1 MDRARRTLADPG
13 QRHAAHRSRL
23 PAHHRAQLRDRSQ
36 RHPARLHGGRQ
47 FADRHGRD
55 HAQRRPQRRQLSGR
69 RRHAGHR
76 GQDVSGQFADRRL
89 AGARHP
95 HPRRGRDQVDRR
107 RRRHLRAALQA
118 IREGAEGDLM
128 TVIATETAEGLIRW
142 RYLPWALAA
151 IAAMIAVIV
160 AGNIWLLDFVH
171 VFSSLLWTGVDL
183 FMGFVLGPILRR
195 VDLSVRRE
203 IVRRLTPRTLFL
215 MPTVSIISGTTG
227 WFLAVQLG
235 YTALDWPAYWWVA
248 AALILVTLMTIQGLG
263 FLTPVTVDV
272 GLQLQDRDPDMR
284 KISSWMRWFF
294 YAVALQGLIQVAII
308 VVMTRFRAGI

>member
-1 MDRARRTLADPG
+1 
-13 QRHAAHRSRL
+13 
-23 PAHHRAQLRDRSQ
+23 
-36 RHPARLHGGRQ
+36 
-47 FADRHGRD
+47 
-55 HAQRRPQRRQLSGR
+55 
-69 RRHAGHR
+69 
-76 GQDVSGQFADRRL
+76 
-89 AGARHP
+89 
-95 HPRRGRDQVDRR
+95 
-107 RRRHLRAALQA
+107 
-118 IREGAEGDLM
+118 M
-128 TVIATETAEGLIRW
+128 TVIAAETSQGLIRW

-151 IAAMIAVIV
+151 IVAMIAVIV

-235 YTALDWPAYWWVA
+235 YTALDWPAYGWVA

-263 FLTPVTVDV
+263 FLTPVNVYV
-272 GLQLQDRDPDMR
+272 CLQLQKREPDMG
-284 KISSWMRWFF
+284 KISSWMRWYF
-294 YAVALQGLIQVAII
+294 YAVAFQGLMQVAII

>member
-1 MDRARRTLADPG
+1 
-13 QRHAAHRSRL
+13 
-23 PAHHRAQLRDRSQ
+23 
-36 RHPARLHGGRQ
+36 
-47 FADRHGRD
+47 
-55 HAQRRPQRRQLSGR
+55 
-69 RRHAGHR
+69 
-76 GQDVSGQFADRRL
+76 
-89 AGARHP
+89 
-95 HPRRGRDQVDRR
+95 
-107 RRRHLRAALQA
+107 
-118 IREGAEGDLM
+118 M
-128 TVIATETAEGLIRW
+128 TVVAAETSEGLIRW

-160 AGNIWLLDFVH
+160 ASNIWLLDFVH

-227 WFLAVQLG
+227 WFLAVALG
-235 YTALDWPAYWWVA
+235 YTALDWPAFWWVT

-263 FLTPVTVDV
+263 FLTPVNVYV
-272 GLQLQDRDPDMR
+272 CLQLQKPKPDMN
-284 KISSWMRWFF
+284 KISFWMRWYF
-294 YAVALQGLIQVAII
+294 YAVALQGLMQVAII

>member
-1 MDRARRTLADPG
+1 
-13 QRHAAHRSRL
+13 
-23 PAHHRAQLRDRSQ
+23 
-36 RHPARLHGGRQ
+36 
-47 FADRHGRD
+47 
-55 HAQRRPQRRQLSGR
+55 
-69 RRHAGHR
+69 
-76 GQDVSGQFADRRL
+76 
-89 AGARHP
+89 
-95 HPRRGRDQVDRR
+95 
-107 RRRHLRAALQA
+107 
-118 IREGAEGDLM
+118 M
-128 TVIATETAEGLIRW
+128 TVIAAETSQGLIRW
-142 RYLPWALAA
+142 RYLSWALAA

-235 YTALDWPAYWWVA
+235 YTALDWPAYGWVA

-263 FLTPVTVDV
+263 FLTPVNVYV
-272 GLQLQDRDPDMR
+272 CLQLQKSEPDMG
-284 KISSWMRWFF
+284 KISSWMRWYF
-294 YAVALQGLIQVAII
+294 YAVALQGLMQVAII

>member
-1 MDRARRTLADPG
+1 
-13 QRHAAHRSRL
+13 
-23 PAHHRAQLRDRSQ
+23 
-36 RHPARLHGGRQ
+36 
-47 FADRHGRD
+47 
-55 HAQRRPQRRQLSGR
+55 
-69 RRHAGHR
+69 
-76 GQDVSGQFADRRL
+76 
-89 AGARHP
+89 
-95 HPRRGRDQVDRR
+95 
-107 RRRHLRAALQA
+107 
-118 IREGAEGDLM
+118 M
-128 TVIATETAEGLIRW
+128 TVIAAETPEGLIRW

-203 IVRRLTPRTLFL
+203 IVGRLTPRTLFL

-248 AALILVTLMTIQGLG
+248 ASLILVTLMTIQGLG
-263 FLTPVTVDV
+263 FLTPVNVYV
-272 GLQLQDRDPDMR
+272 CLQLQKPEPDMT
-284 KISSWMRWFF
+284 KISSWMRWYF
-294 YAVALQGLIQVAII
+294 YAVAMQGLMQVAII